1 MTCSTFKKVFSKR
14 GESMTIQQFIL
25 MLWARQKLV
34 FAMTGATMALALAI
48 SLIMPKEYTA
58 ATSLVIDVKSPD
70 PIAGVVLQ
78 GMMAP
83 GYMATQADI
92 INSDRVARRVVKLLG
107 LADDPEALAQ
117 WQRASKGKGSF
128 EAYYGDLLQG
138 KLSVRPSRD
147 SNVINIGFAA
157 KDPAFAA
164 AVANSFAQAYIDT
177 ALELRVEPARQYGR
191 WFEQRLG
198 ELRSNLEKAQ
208 AKLSAYQQEKGIL
221 QTDEHAIDS
230 ETARLNQLT
239 EQLAATQAQKADAAG
254 RTRNGGSELSPDVLQ
269 NPFIQSVK
277 AEIARQEAKLAE
289 VGSNLGH
296 NHPQVQQL
304 EAQIAGLRQQ
314 LRAEIGK
321 ISGSAAVAGKFSSAK
336 ADELRLAI
344 EEQKKRLLQLKSQRD
359 ELSVLVNDVE
369 TARRAY
375 EAVGQRM
382 SQFSL
387 EGQSQQTNILVL
399 SQATEPTVPS
409 RPKPLVNLVIAAFIG
424 ALMGIFSALA
434 VELLHRRI
442 RSADDIVHDLGLP
455 LLVELGPAGGS
466 SPGHR
471 NFRDAVRSA
480 LAGFSASLAGRR
492 A

>member
-1 MTCSTFKKVFSKR
+1 
-14 GESMTIQQFIL
+14 MTIQQFIL
-25 MLWARQKLV
+25 ILWARQRLIYAV
-34 FAMTGATMALALAI
+34 IAVTVSLALAI
-48 SLIMPKEYTA
+48 SLAMPKEFTA
-58 ATSLVIDVKSPD
+58 TTSLVIDVKSPD

-83 GYMATQADI
+83 GYMATQTDI

-107 LADDPEALAQ
+107 LADDADARAK
-117 WQRASKGKGSF
+117 WQRASEGKGSF
-128 EAYYGDLLQG
+128 EAYYGDQLQG
-138 KLSVRPSRD
+138 KLSVKPSRD
-147 SNVINIGFAA
+147 SNVINIGFSAR
-157 KDPAFAA
+157 DPAFAA
-164 AVANSFAQAYIDT
+164 TVANAFAQAYIDT
-177 ALELRVEPARQYGR
+177 SLELRVEPARQYSR

-208 AKLSAYQQEKGIL
+208 TKLSTYQQEKGIL
-221 QTDEHAIDS
+221 QTDERTIDS

-239 EQLAATQAQKADAAG
+239 EQLATTQAQKADAAG
-254 RTRNGGSELSPDVLQ
+254 RTRSGGSELSPDVLQ

-289 VGSNLGH
+289 VSSNLGH

-314 LRAEIGK
+314 LRVEIGK

-336 ADELRLAI
+336 ADELKVAI
-344 EEQKKRLLQLKSQRD
+344 EEQKRRLLQLKSQRD

-382 SQFSL
+382 SQVSL

-409 RPKPLVNLVIAAFIG
+409 RPKPMVNLVIAAFIG
-424 ALMGIFSALA
+424 SLLGIFSALA
-434 VELLHRRI
+434 VELLYRRI
-442 RSADDIVHDLGLP
+442 RSGDDIVNDLGLP
-455 LLVELGPAGGS
+455 LLVEFGHAGES
-466 SPGHR
+466 RPGR
-471 NFRDAVRSA
+471 FKLQEPLRAA
-480 LAGFSASLAGRR
+480 LAGVSATLAGRR
-492 A
+492 Q